1 MEQPLEEE
9 ECVLEEKYE
18 SLLASSFPFGH
29 LPASGSWKPS
39 PEPNTLS
46 LRKNRCLKGKKA
58 NKMGHEGSRRCH
70 RGQQD
75 DDDAPKKIKLAPF
88 RAQGRTEVHVQSRAR
103 PRQWA
108 V

>member
-1 MEQPLEEE
+1 MEEDSGVEQPLEEE
-9 ECVLEEKYE
+9 EVSEMLHDQPAHDRSAPYS
-18 SLLASSFPFGH
+18 SLPSGH

-75 DDDAPKKIKLAPF
+75 DDDAPKK
-88 RAQGRTEVHVQSRAR
+88 
-103 PRQWA
+103 
-108 V
+108 